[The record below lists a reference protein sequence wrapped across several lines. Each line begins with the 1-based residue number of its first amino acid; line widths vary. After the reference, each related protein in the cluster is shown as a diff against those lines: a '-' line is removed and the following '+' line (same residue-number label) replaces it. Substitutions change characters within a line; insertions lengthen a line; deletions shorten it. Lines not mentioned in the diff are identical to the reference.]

1 MANPYDAGVKP
12 LQRAEN
18 AIYEI
23 ERNWGFMTEEEFNP
37 VPLALQLL
45 DGSSASRNYNEFMRY
60 FHHLDDSLEDIV
72 DEYYQGF
79 NNSIL
84 SFGEIKDKLVETQDS
99 VRSFQEN
106 IKQTSE
112 SLGQDKSALGQLYYK
127 TIQCTEMI
135 RVLDQIE
142 ELKKIS
148 TDIEEL
154 NNKKQYLESVQKLL
168 DGLTTINSEEVRQ
181 IGALVDL
188 REQLTKEKNMIHEVI
203 IEELNNHIYLKS
215 PYCERRMGI
224 VLQDDEDDTVSQTKP
239 TVKPAGMSDQEWQAK
254 GPGGRRPQR
263 GDKAIQNDDNPE
275 ADSFAYVEMLLKSL
289 MLLDRIDD
297 SVATIQERIPIELHH
312 LADRIIAEVE
322 ERHKLGMPNAAS
334 KTELTPASTLNTKAL
349 MTPKQRAQAQEVL
362 EDFVT
367 TLYARFGSVLEYHKF
382 VLEVINKSPRRQSQS
397 TTSARSSR
405 GTLSAYALR
414 EVWMTIQSEIKSMLY
429 DYLTADTAVA
439 HRSSDLTSVGSVVPS
454 GGAAGSVVSPGP
466 GARDR
471 VSTPQRPAAGT
482 LAKAA
487 AGGSRWLDEFN
498 LNMIRSKST
507 TGQQPQAAGS
517 GLPSPGPAASAA
529 TATDMAGPPPR
540 QLFSFSQSE
549 IKTTSEALYKPI
561 EDEVRQVLQ
570 MANYDQM
577 AQMASNSTVVDRFAD
592 GCNTAGHQLL
602 VSPSIYHASVVLS
615 PTIQFL
621 AKIGHVLLEPRDTQD
636 FDEFLRDFFVRFF
649 LPQVEAHALHLFQQI
664 TSGSDAFYNHPT
676 LLYRGR
682 PVVKSAVSIV
692 PLIHDLAG
700 MLSAIPFY
708 REEYVTIIEKIIRQY
723 FEECHR
729 RFVEAIATSKMM
741 THADGSGGG
750 TMFHSSL
757 LHNPAGPSGG
767 GPVEGGPGVGNGSN
781 GMTMERSTSGGG
793 VGSGGGGGQI
803 PALLTKQCL
812 SSQWARDEDLLQ
824 LLDMKLQLTLHDP
837 NVQYDPRGEKE
848 TQLEFKLKHERSIH
862 PSELMF
868 DVKKLNFLAT
878 LHHSLEWFLLNVKY
892 SKASRVYLGAA
903 QAARKASVGNEGR
916 MAVGVDGGVD
926 KNHPDAG
933 PDGGAVDDPSD
944 PSAYHSLDL
953 DVLAQMKGLRERLDE
968 LWDRHRVLATSCLVI
983 LRIEIRCRCMYFLE
997 LATREGNYGLSEES
1011 QEPDQYIQTFNADL
1025 IMCEELLAKSL
1036 PRDEIEFVFSGI
1048 SHLISYILIN
1058 NAGHLKDLNY
1068 FGSRKMVRNVLA
1080 LQQNLTN
1087 ISLSNESG
1095 LDHALKYY
1103 ELFQLDLDTLMHHIS
1118 THELVFSIE
1127 EYRFLI
1133 SFVYNHGAR
1142 KIDID
1147 SDQYELN
1154 YRKYREGLDALDRL
1168 FIEKQ

>member
-1 MANPYDAGVKP
+1 
-12 LQRAEN
+12 
-18 AIYEI
+18 
-23 ERNWGFMTEEEFNP
+23 
-37 VPLALQLL
+37 
-45 DGSSASRNYNEFMRY
+45 MRY

-439 HRSSDLTSVGSVVPS
+439 HP
-454 GGAAGSVVSPGP
+454 
-466 GARDR
+466 
-471 VSTPQRPAAGT
+471 
-482 LAKAA
+482 
-487 AGGSRWLDEFN
+487 
-498 LNMIRSKST
+498 
-507 TGQQPQAAGS
+507 
-517 GLPSPGPAASAA
+517 A

-741 THADGSGGG
+741 THAD
-750 TMFHSSL
+750 
-757 LHNPAGPSGG
+757 
-767 GPVEGGPGVGNGSN
+767 
-781 GMTMERSTSGGG
+781 
-793 VGSGGGGGQI
+793 GSGGGGGQI